1 MHNNKNKLR
10 LTSLLSGLCL
20 AASLLSLTAQAAEPA
35 LQLSSKPVLTQAAVQ
50 KILDAATLHATQN
63 HWPVSIVVVD
73 DGGHLLGMTRLDGAF
88 ALTVDIATGKARTS
102 ALTHWESSFPEQL
115 INQGRHSFLSVP
127 GVFVEGGIPIQLNG
141 QTLGAVAVSGVTSE
155 QDAEV
160 ARAGLAAL
168 GLPKP

>member
-1 MHNNKNKLR
+1 MPNNKNKL
-10 LTSLLSGLCL
+10 LPATLLASLCL
-20 AASLLSLTAQAAEPA
+20 VASLCLAAEPA
-35 LQLSSKPVLTQAAVQ
+35 LQLPSKPLLNQAAVQ
-50 KILDAATLHATQN
+50 KILTAASQHATQN
-63 HWPVSIVVVD
+63 NWPVSIVVVD

-88 ALTVDIATGKARTS
+88 PLTVDIATGKARAS
-102 ALTHWESSFPEQL
+102 ALTHWEYSFPEQL